1 MPDYQ
6 RAAIKAYE
14 TLRDNN
20 IKKLPIIPLQIIGN
34 NPNVLVFSFT
44 EAASFSGVGRAAI
57 FDLLI
62 DQNIDAITF
71 SRSQYG
77 VMRYI
82 VAYNQRFP
90 YDMLQQALAVELGH
104 IVLGHDDSMPE
115 EDKRAE
121 ALCFAQHILCPR
133 PLVQT
138 IRDAGAVPTVTTIGT
153 MTGCY
158 GRYIAGM
165 RNTPGVHV
173 PADLNRAVRDQLSDY
188 IHNYLHCMALI
199 GADDDS
205 PEANF
210 GSFMDRYE
218 E

>member
-1 MPDYQ
+1 MPDFQ

-14 TLRDNN
+14 TLRDHH
-20 IKKLPIIPLQIIGN
+20 ITTLPIIPMEIIGSI
-34 NPNVLVFSFT
+34 PNVLVFAFT
-44 EAASFSGVGRAAI
+44 EAASFYGVGRAAL
-57 FDLLI
+57 FDILI

-71 SRSQYG
+71 SRTQNG
-77 VMRYI
+77 IRRYI

-90 YDMLQQALAVELGH
+90 FDILQHALSVELGH

-115 EDKRAE
+115 EEKRAE
-121 ALCFAQHILCPR
+121 ALCFAQHLLCPR
-133 PLVQT
+133 PLVKT
-138 IRDAGAVPTVTTIGT
+138 IQDAGAIPTVTTIGT

-165 RNTPGVHV
+165 RRTPGVQV

-188 IHNYLHCMALI
+188 VHAYLHCMALI

-210 GSFMDRYE
+210 GTFMDGYE